1 MLWSARSGRTSSP
14 TLRTPWPASTLLS
27 TPTPTPRSPTCPGW
41 SQRTPWT
48 AWGTSPTSPS
58 RPRWRPWQWWWLESD
73 DSDVFRTEKASS
85 APGTR
90 TGRSPGSTGPGTEA
104 GRWTIQYASS
114 VWFNKNIMLSV
125 EENSFFLNKL
135 HISLWL
141 AYFYYAMQCITVM
154 TFHRSPRNWHFDSLL
169 TNVKWFLSFSFMTQ
183 TRFQMFIW

>member
-1 MLWSARSGRTSSP
+1 MLWSARSGSIFSP
-14 TLRTPWPASTLLS
+14 TLRTPWPASTSLS

-41 SQRTPWT
+41 SQRTLWT

-90 TGRSPGSTGPGTEA
+90 TGRWPGSTGPGTEA
-104 GRWTIQYASS
+104 GRWTTQYASS

-125 EENSFFLNKL
+125 EENSFLLNKL
-135 HISLWL
+135 HISLWI
-141 AYFYYAMQCITVM
+141 AYCQAWV
-154 TFHRSPRNWHFDSLL
+154 RSPKVQSPK
-169 TNVKWFLSFSFMTQ
+169 VKTKRTWADTKI
-183 TRFQMFIW
+183 TWATHPTPPPTHPPTP